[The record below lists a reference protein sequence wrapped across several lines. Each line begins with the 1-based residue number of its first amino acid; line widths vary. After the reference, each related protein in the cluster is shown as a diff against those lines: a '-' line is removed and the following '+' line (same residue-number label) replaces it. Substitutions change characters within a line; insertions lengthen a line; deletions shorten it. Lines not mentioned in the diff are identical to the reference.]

1 MKWTALNSKSSS
13 FFWKKVL
20 SAQTYSQI
28 WPLNNYALFWLQAA
42 FWTQFLLIFSSA
54 EHLSGVQRSELH
66 QGSVFENKSH
76 FVSRGTL
83 RYRAVRSFAETV
95 AMLLSEFIWNRQVV
109 EEIMERRA
117 VHQMLL
123 SCLGYIC
130 IWWLEFLKLKKKN
143 KNLNSAS
150 YAYSNIPFPISQII
164 YFHHQCTGWFSHPF
178 PMFQSYQG
186 SIATLIFCAKFLK
199 TYTPF
204 LFWNST

>member
-1 MKWTALNSKSSS
+1 MPFFDCKQLSELSSS
-13 FFWKKVL
+13 SIFHLPNIWVVFKGLNYIKVVFLKK
-20 SAQTYSQI
+20 
-28 WPLNNYALFWLQAA
+28 
-42 FWTQFLLIFSSA
+42 
-54 EHLSGVQRSELH
+54 
-66 QGSVFENKSH
+66 KSH

-83 RYRAVRSFAETV
+83 RYRSVSSFAETV

-109 EEIMERRA
+109 EEIMQRRA
-117 VHQMLL
+117 VHQILL

-143 KNLNSAS
+143 KRLNSAS
-150 YAYSNIPFPISQII
+150 YAYFNVPFPISQII